1 MSIKISR
8 EAYEKLIKEDL
19 DFLNEHCPESL
30 ELDHIKAIIRSSINW
45 NYPEKAKSMCLK
57 DKTKVCN
64 LCHECE
70 RETYPTAKKEHICE
84 FCACK
89 IHIGQKYIRQ
99 TNVYD
104 GTKYDFITHQE
115 CKEVAR
121 KLRMYDDCDDEGLD
135 GESFREN
142 LDSYVYANHY
152 DDEADDVCSDW
163 QLSHYEIAKK
173 VLEELKTE
181 NRNGNRD

>member
-1 MSIKISR
+1 M
-8 EAYEKLIKEDL
+8 LTTL
-19 DFLNEHCPESL
+19 
-30 ELDHIKAIIRSSINW
+30 
-45 NYPEKAKSMCLK
+45 
-57 DKTKVCN
+57 
-64 LCHECE
+64 
-70 RETYPTAKKEHICE
+70 RETYLTAKKEHICE

-135 GESFREN
+135 GESFRETWIHTYTPIITMMKRMT
-142 LDSYVYANHY
+142 S
-152 DDEADDVCSDW
+152 
-163 QLSHYEIAKK
+163 
-173 VLEELKTE
+173 VLIGSCLIMK
-181 NRNGNRD
+181 